1 MTPAGADLGRRAWTY
16 RQDVELTLLPD
27 IDDTTAVIEWQLR
40 GTRFNEVKVATS
52 SQAARAWVEAHYED
66 VEWTSCTR
74 GHALI
79 GALVENDW
87 E

>member
-1 MTPAGADLGRRAWTY
+1 MDF
-16 RQDVELTLLPD
+16 RQEIELTLLPG

-40 GTRFNEVKVATS
+40 GMRFSEVKVASS

-66 VEWTSCTR
+66 VEWTSCIR

-79 GALVENDW
+79 GALADDACD
-87 E
+87 